1 PTPTPITKATKKTNN
16 INITSNPNADVFVAG
31 QKIGKTP
38 LQYYLDPSSPH
49 GIVLKKKG
57 YQDKTDVVSVSASRM
72 VTKNYKLD
80 KAEKVAKKSGGSKWL
95 LYAIVGGGVAYAAMG
110 QKKEGPKTG
119 SLSIT
124 ISIPN

>member
-1 PTPTPITKATKKTNN
+1 
-16 INITSNPNADVFVAG
+16 
-31 QKIGKTP
+31 
-38 LQYYLDPSSPH
+38 
-49 GIVLKKKG
+49 
-57 YQDKTDVVSVSASRM
+57 M